1 MLRINFLLAWRN
13 LWSNKLYSFINI
25 VGLSIGISACLVIF
39 LIVNYESGV
48 NRNIKD
54 GERIYRL
61 YSNFSGAFKT
71 DNRGVPNA
79 VGPFV
84 KDQFSG
90 LESSASFHTYHANV
104 TIPSKSDNKIFESE
118 NGIIIAGPDYF
129 SVIENYQWLAGSP
142 KQSLEKPFQV
152 VLTKSKGEKYFGR
165 IEPRDM
171 IGKELDYADSLS
183 VTISGVVDDLPFRT
197 DFNFTDF
204 ISYSTIEKSWL
215 KQNFSPEN
223 WTSTNSNSQCVI
235 KVKPGVTEADL
246 KSLTEKISKAYKDH
260 SEDAAWIY
268 TSKAQPLSDIHY
280 NAVVGTFDNGLPV
293 AHKPTLILL
302 IGVALLLILIGSINF
317 INLETAQSVRRA
329 KEVGIHKV
337 LGSTR
342 GRLVLHFIVKSIL
355 ITALAVLLSIPLA
368 ETALNYFTEFIP
380 VGVELQLTE
389 ISVLIFLVA
398 ITLVVGLLAGF
409 YPAFILSSF
418 LPALALKNQISSG
431 SRTSRTSYLR
441 QMLIVFQFTFAQVFI
456 AGTLI
461 LGAQIKFMLNKD
473 LGFNRDA
480 IVTFQT
486 PWWEKTDGNRKAL
499 RNELDRIAEINQL
512 SMHSSTPSSNGYNSA
527 IVKYDN
533 GKEKIE
539 VNVYRKFG
547 DVNYIPLFGI
557 KLLAGSN
564 LIPSDTVKEFVIN
577 ETYSKMLGFTS
588 PVEAIGKVLNYEDH
602 DYPIVGVVRD
612 FNTKSLHNPVDPVI
626 LANEMNNFTSF
637 SIRFNN
643 VGKSAP
649 DLKASME
656 RIEAA
661 WKKLYPDE
669 KFKYEFL
676 DDTIAA
682 FYSSEERT
690 AKLLGT
696 ATTVAIVIS
705 CLGLFGLA
713 SYTTL
718 QRTKEI
724 GIRKVLGASALS
736 IVNLLSREFLLLVSI
751 AFIIAVP
758 FVYFGG
764 DAWLSRFAYHISV
777 GFTIFVATGMAA
789 AFIAFVTVGYQAFR
803 AARENPVNAL
813 RSE

>member
-1 MLRINFLLAWRN
+1 MLQINFLLAWRN
-13 LWSNKLYSFINI
+13 LWSNKLHSFINI

-39 LIVNYESGV
+39 LIVKYELSF
-48 NRNIKD
+48 NNDIKD

-79 VGPFV
+79 VGAFV

-90 LESSASFHTYHANV
+90 LESSTVFHTYRTDV
-104 TIPSKSDNKIFESE
+104 TIPLKNNNTNFESE

-129 SVIENYQWLAGSP
+129 TVIENYEWLAGSP
-142 KQSLEKPFQV
+142 EKSLEKPFQV
-152 VLTKSKGEKYFGR
+152 VLTRSKGEKYFGR
-165 IEPRDM
+165 IEPQDM
-171 IGKELDYADSLS
+171 IGKELVYTDSLS
-183 VTISGVVDDLPFRT
+183 VAVSGIVNDLPFRT

-215 KQNFSPEN
+215 KGNLSSEN

-235 KVKPGVTEADL
+235 KVKPGVTEADI
-246 KSLTEKISKAYKDH
+246 KPLTDKISKAYRDH
-260 SEDAAWIY
+260 SKDVGWIY
-268 TSKAQPLSDIHY
+268 TSKAQPLSDIHF
-280 NAVVGTFDNGLPV
+280 NTIVGTFDNGLPS

-302 IGVALLLILIGSINF
+302 IGVAFLLILIASVNF

-342 GRLVLHFIVKSIL
+342 GRLVIHFIINSVL
-355 ITALAVLLSIPLA
+355 VTALAVLLSIPLA
-368 ETALNYFTEFIP
+368 ETALTYFTEFIP
-380 VGVELQLTE
+380 KEVELHLTE
-389 ISVLIFLVA
+389 ISVLVFLVA
-398 ITLVVGLLAGF
+398 VTLIVGLLAGF

-418 LPALALKNQISSG
+418 LPVLALKNQVSSG
-431 SRTSRTSYLR
+431 GRTSRTSYLR

-461 LGAQIKFMLNKD
+461 LGAQIKYMLNKD
-473 LGFNRDA
+473 LGFDKDA
-480 IVTFQT
+480 IVTFET
-486 PWWEKTDGNRKAL
+486 PWWEQTDGNRKAL
-499 RNELDRIAEINQL
+499 RNELEQMSEIAQL
-512 SMHSSTPSSNGYNSA
+512 SMHSSTPSSNGYSSA
-527 IVKYDN
+527 MVKYDN

-539 VNVYRKFG
+539 LNVYRKFG

-557 KLLAGSN
+557 KLLAGRN
-564 LIPSDTVKEFVIN
+564 LVPSDTVKEFIIN
-577 ETYSKMLGFTS
+577 ETYSKMLGFAS
-588 PVEAIGKVLNYEDH
+588 PANAIGKILNYEDR
-602 DYPIVGVVRD
+602 DFPIVGVVRD

-626 LANEMNNFTSF
+626 LANEANNFTTF
-637 SIRFNN
+637 SIRLNSI
-643 VGKSAP
+643 GKPAA
-649 DLKASME
+649 DVKASME
-656 RIEAA
+656 RVEAI

-682 FYSSEERT
+682 FYRSEKRT

-696 ATTVAIVIS
+696 ATTVAILIS

-736 IVNLLSREFLLLVSI
+736 IVNLLSREFIILISV

-758 FVYFGG
+758 FVYLAA
-764 DAWLSRFAYHISV
+764 DAWLSRFAYRTSV
-777 GFTIFVATGMAA
+777 GFTVFVITGIAA
-789 AFIAFVTVGYQAFR
+789 VVIAFLTVGYQAFK
-803 AARENPVNAL
+803 AARENPVTAL

>member
-1 MLRINFLLAWRN
+1 MLRINLLLAWRN
-13 LWSNKLYSFINI
+13 LWSNKLHSFINI
-25 VGLSIGISACLVIF
+25 VGLSIGISACVVIF
-39 LIVNYESGV
+39 LIVNYELGF
-48 NRNIKD
+48 NHNIKD

-71 DNRGVPNA
+71 DNRGVPA
-79 VGPFV
+79 AIGAFV

-90 LESSASFHTYHANV
+90 LESSTAFHTYMTDV
-104 TIPSKSDNKIFESE
+104 TIPLKGDNKNFESE
-118 NGIIIAGPDYF
+118 NGIIIASPDYF
-129 SVIENYQWLAGSP
+129 RVIENYEWLAGSAEN
-142 KQSLEKPFQV
+142 SLEKPFQV
-152 VLTKSKGEKYFGR
+152 VLTRSKGEKYFGR
-165 IEPRDM
+165 MAPQDM
-171 IGKELDYADSLS
+171 IGRELVYTDSLS
-183 VTISGVVDDLPFRT
+183 VMVSGIVSDLPFRT

-215 KQNFSPEN
+215 KENRSPD

-235 KVKPGVTEADL
+235 KVKPGVTDADV
-246 KSLTEKISKAYKDH
+246 KSLTDKISKAYKDH
-260 SEDAAWIY
+260 SKDVGWIY

-280 NAVVGTFDNGLPV
+280 NAVVGTFDNGLPA

-302 IGVALLLILIGSINF
+302 IGVALLLILIASINF

-342 GRLVLHFIVKSIL
+342 GRLVIHFIVKSIL

-380 VGVELQLTE
+380 KEVELHLTE
-389 ISVLIFLVA
+389 IPVLVFLVVV
-398 ITLVVGLLAGF
+398 TLVVGLLAGF

-418 LPALALKNQISSG
+418 LPVLALKNQTSLG
-431 SRTSRTSYLR
+431 GRTSRTSYFR

-461 LGAQIKFMLNKD
+461 LGAQIKYMLNKD

-480 IVTFQT
+480 IVTFET
-486 PWWEKTDGNRKAL
+486 PWWEQTDGNRKAL
-499 RNELDRIAEINQL
+499 RNELEQMSEIGQL

-539 VNVYRKFG
+539 LNVYRKFG

-557 KLLAGSN
+557 KLLAGRN
-564 LIPSDTVKEFVIN
+564 LIASDTVKEFIIN
-577 ETYSKMLGFTS
+577 ETYSKMLGFAS
-588 PVEAIGKVLNYEDH
+588 PVDAIGKVLNYEDH
-602 DYPIVGVVRD
+602 DFPIVGVVRD

-637 SIRFNN
+637 SIRLNA
-643 VGKSAP
+643 VGKPAA
-649 DLKASME
+649 DMKASME
-656 RIEAA
+656 RVEAI

-669 KFKYEFL
+669 KFKYDFL

-682 FYSSEERT
+682 FYRSEERT
-690 AKLLGT
+690 AKLVGT
-696 ATTVAIVIS
+696 ATTVAILIS

-736 IVNLLSREFLLLVSI
+736 IVNLLSREFLILISI

-758 FVYFGG
+758 FVYFAG
-764 DAWLSRFAYHISV
+764 DAWLSRFAYRTSI
-777 GFTIFVATGMAA
+777 GFTIFAATGVAA
-789 AFIAFVTVGYQAFR
+789 VVIAFLTVSYQAFK
-803 AARENPVNAL
+803 AASENPVNAL